1 MSSHHLHL
9 STSGKNLLKS
19 FEEEETPNKPQ
30 DENAINTSPPKT
42 PNMSD
47 VQEKGDED
55 NTPDITKLMQE
66 NKILNP
72 EELPGDEKAD
82 KDDEE
87 DKNIKNKNVAEEEKR
102 DKKLSKA
109 CLSPYLRRQV
119 VIHEKRTNPENN
131 LSTYIFIGIS
141 DYEYVHFSQNK
152 TPNFQFITFT

>member
-1 MSSHHLHL
+1 MVNKSVDQQGAVFDKTPYEQPPT
-9 STSGKNLLKS
+9 TSGKNLLKS

-72 EELPGDEKAD
+72 EGLPGDEKL
-82 KDDEE
+82 
-87 DKNIKNKNVAEEEKR
+87 IKMM
-102 DKKLSKA
+102 KK
-109 CLSPYLRRQV
+109 
-119 VIHEKRTNPENN
+119 I
-131 LSTYIFIGIS
+131 
-141 DYEYVHFSQNK
+141 K
-152 TPNFQFITFT
+152 T

>member
-1 MSSHHLHL
+1 MFDKTPYEQPPT
-9 STSGKNLLKS
+9 TSGKNLLKS

-55 NTPDITKLMQE
+55 NTPDITKQMQE

-87 DKNIKNKNVAEEEKR
+87 DKNTKEKNVAEEEKR
-102 DKKLSKA
+102 DKKNEQGMFVTLSKEA
-109 CLSPYLRRQV
+109 SGN
-119 VIHEKRTNPENN
+119 T
-131 LSTYIFIGIS
+131 
-141 DYEYVHFSQNK
+141 
-152 TPNFQFITFT
+152 